1 MKISKKILAIALAA
15 IMVISVLPLSAF
27 ATEWTDEAVW
37 GPELQTGDIL
47 TSNVEHVS
55 GLEEYT
61 LTLPAGGY
69 AQRYTEAVGD
79 SDLVF
84 TEWRLDWFETE
95 PDVGCLM
102 IIDMNNYELYYPY
115 NENGITNQW
124 YVLDVN
130 HENRTIVLSGCVPG
144 IPTVN
149 TYTATW
155 MNYNGAVLKTDEEIE
170 EGTTPTYFG
179 KMPAKPSTDTHFY
192 AFSGWTPAVEPIAED
207 TTYTATF
214 TEMAKSSTVDGCE
227 TFVTKSFEDTRE
239 FIGEHIR
246 AKNSKVTATD
256 TGWSANTNFRTTVE
270 GRNGEKIV
278 KLVLTRASSYGAA
291 PVVYVN
297 GTAVSGTLSGDVY
310 TFDNLNATYVHIG
323 TGSNVWF
330 DFTDLVAYYK
340 EARTYTVTWKNADG
354 TVLETDT
361 DVAEGTVPTYDKATP
376 TKADDAQYTYTFA
389 GWSDGQTTYGLT
401 DTLPAV
407 TADVTYTA
415 TFTATPKPAEPTSTV
430 SFTKVTDA
438 SQITA
443 DNIGTCTA
451 DEATAWVQENW
462 DAVYSNESFAYYVYY
477 TETTGLNIGI
487 IFPGVSKDYISN
499 YIYTNRE
506 DDRDIEGLTYSLGR
520 GEAVYLCTP
529 AAPPA
534 PPTYTVTWQNADGT
548 ELETDT
554 DVAEGTV
561 PTYNGATPTKADDA
575 QYTYTFAGWTPEVT
589 AVTGDVTYTAQFTP
603 VAKFSVFVKKL
614 TGGTITVSNVTGLT
628 TVAQLKDLL
637 VTETGVPASA
647 MRLIFAGKQLAD
659 DKTLGEYNIQK
670 ESTLHLVIR
679 TYTITWK
686 SDEATIIDTTNVA
699 YGETPTHEDP
709 AAYEDAD
716 YTYTFA
722 GWTPE
727 VTAVTG
733 EATYTA
739 TYTATA
745 KTQPVAEANG
755 VKYESFDEALRAI
768 STVNA
773 KGQFLANGTLRL
785 LADCAGNG
793 YSIAS
798 GSNLI
803 IDFNGKTYT
812 VDSEPLA
819 GSTGTKTQAFQ
830 LLKNSTVIFKNG
842 TLYSE
847 VAKMLVQNYSDLTL
861 EGMTLTLDNP
871 NYYPSYTLSNNNGD
885 TMIIDTTINVNPA
898 GGFAFDVCRFASYPS
913 VSVTVTG
920 DSEINGDVE
929 IFASKGD
936 PKEGLSLNLNGGT
949 MSGNIV
955 VDESVKTILQNAPE
969 SAVIKK
975 AAAFTKDAPEGY
987 VWNEE
992 GILEPVAPVNGGS
1005 LTLDD
1010 GVKFNAYLDADA
1022 YGVDV
1027 NEAIVKITYNANS
1040 DLNNKTVNV
1049 VTETKDLST
1058 VEKYVDETSPYNG
1071 AYKFTLAQ
1079 APAQMNEDIVIEL
1092 YANAD
1097 ETGPVASITT
1107 SAAELCEAVIASEE
1121 TSQGYK
1127 DLCASLLDYG
1137 RAAQIYFSYDLENLA
1152 AAYNNAQ
1159 VTTLGYADMR
1169 TTAAALNGVPFKGV
1183 SFTVL
1188 STTEWNIAVREA
1200 QTVDTITGVPGASAS
1215 ATVLHDKSD
1224 AIKVTGIDAADFAK
1238 AFTVY
1243 TNSGSIQF
1251 SAAMIVRGIVKNS
1264 TNTNYQD
1271 LARAFYLYG
1280 VQAESFFA

>member
-1 MKISKKILAIALAA
+1 MKISKKILAIVLAA
-15 IMVISVLPLSAF
+15 IMIFSVMPLSAF
-27 ATEWTDEAVW
+27 ATEWTDEEVW
-37 GPELQTGDIL
+37 GPELQAGDIL
-47 TSNVEHVS
+47 TSNVQSVH

-61 LTLPAGGY
+61 MTLLAGGY
-69 AQRYTEAVGD
+69 GVEDSGAEY
-79 SDLVF
+79 SDLVIT
-84 TEWRLDWFETE
+84 TEWSIDRFEAPWGTF
-95 PDVGCLM
+95 LM
-102 IIDMNNYELYYPY
+102 IIDFTDFNQYCPY
-115 NENGITNQW
+115 NANGMTNQW
-124 YVLDVN
+124 YVVDVN
-130 HENRTIVLSGCVPG
+130 HENQTITLSGCVPST
-144 IPTVN
+144 PTVN

-179 KMPAKPSTDTHFY
+179 KMPAKPSTDTYFY
-192 AFSGWTPAVEPIAED
+192 AFSGWNPAVEPIAED

-214 TEMAKSSTVDGCE
+214 TEMAKTSEIDGCE
-227 TFVTKSFEDTRE
+227 TFVTKAFEDTRA
-239 FIGEHIR
+239 FIGEHIS
-246 AKNSKVTATD
+246 ATNSKVTATD

-297 GTAVSGTLSGDVY
+297 DTAVSGTLSGDVY

-340 EARTYTVTWKNADG
+340 EANTYTVTWQNEDG
-354 TVLETDT
+354 TLLETDT
-361 DVAEGTVPTYDKATP
+361 DVAAGTTPTYDGETP
-376 TKADDAQYTYTFA
+376 IKADD
-389 GWSDGQTTYGLT
+389 
-401 DTLPAV
+401 
-407 TADVTYTA
+407 
-415 TFTATPKPAEPTSTV
+415 E
-430 SFTKVTDA
+430 
-438 SQITA
+438 
-443 DNIGTCTA
+443 
-451 DEATAWVQENW
+451 
-462 DAVYSNESFAYYVYY
+462 
-477 TETTGLNIGI
+477 
-487 IFPGVSKDYISN
+487 
-499 YIYTNRE
+499 
-506 DDRDIEGLTYSLGR
+506 
-520 GEAVYLCTP
+520 
-529 AAPPA
+529 
-534 PPTYTVTWQNADGT
+534 
-548 ELETDT
+548 
-554 DVAEGTV
+554 
-561 PTYNGATPTKADDA
+561 

-686 SDEATIIDTTNVA
+686 SDENTVIDTTNVA
-699 YGETPTHEDP
+699 YGETPTHAD
-709 AAYEDAD
+709 AAGYEDAD

-733 EATYTA
+733 DATYTA
-739 TYTATA
+739 TYTATERDVLPTVTAVDSTAEGYDTAYEYTYANDGSA
-745 KTQPVAEANG
+745 KYANYYGDITVSFDRAIEADDVVLAGAYDNFNGGAWNVVPLRALAANEEFRIVKEGLVGQPVTFAKLLAITGGDFRCAAKGTDVSGVTMTVKFNLYETKTSTEPIEIASSIKTYTFPVVNYVAEANG

-812 VDSEPLA
+812 VDAEPLA

-830 LLKNSTVIFKNG
+830 LLKDSTVIFKNG

-861 EGMTLTLDNP
+861 EGMTLTLENP

-885 TMIIDTTINVNPA
+885 TMIIDSTINANSK
-898 GGFAFDVCRFASYPS
+898 GGFAFDVCRYASYPS
-913 VSVTVTG
+913 VSVTVSG

-936 PKEGLSLNLNGGT
+936 PKEGLSLKLNGGT
-949 MSGNIV
+949 MSGDIV
-955 VDESVKTILQNAPE
+955 VDSTVAAIIENENVE
-969 SAVIKK
+969 VKK
-975 AAAFTKDAPEGY
+975 AAGFVKEAPEGFE
-987 VWNEE
+987 WNED
-992 GILEPVAPVNGGS
+992 GILVPAAEPVNGGS
-1005 LTLDD
+1005 LTLTD
-1010 GVKFNAYLDADA
+1010 GIAFNAYLDADA
-1022 YGVDV
+1022 YGVDAS
-1027 NEAIVKITYNANS
+1027 EAVVKLTYNAKS
-1040 DLNNKTVNV
+1040 DINDRQTQVI
-1049 VTETKDLST
+1049 TETKALSS

-1071 AYKFTLAQ
+1071 TYKFVFSQ

-1107 SAAELCEAVIASEE
+1107 SAAELCETVIA
-1121 TSQGYK
+1121 TSNDAEYVA
-1127 DLCASLLDYG
+1127 LCKSLLDYG
-1137 RAAQIYFSYDLENLA
+1137 RAAQIYFEYDLANVA
-1152 AAYNNAQ
+1152 AAYNNDA
-1159 VTTLGYADMR
+1159 VTTMTVAQMNK
-1169 TTAAALNGVPFKGV
+1169 TIPAALNGVPFKGV
-1183 SFTVL
+1183 SLTAL
-1188 STTEWNIAVREA
+1188 STTKWNILVNSA
-1200 QTVDTITGVPGASAS
+1200 QNVTGITGIDGASAS
-1215 ATVLHDKSD
+1215 SDVLFGDNN
-1224 AIKVTGIDAADFAK
+1224 AIVVSGINAADFAK
-1238 AFTVY
+1238 AFTVS
-1243 TNSGSIQF
+1243 TSDGTVTL
-1251 SAAMIVRGIVKNS
+1251 SAAMIARAIVKAS
-1264 TNTNYQD
+1264 SDSQYQN

-1280 VQAESFFA
+1280 CQAESFFA

>member
-1 MKISKKILAIALAA
+1 MKISKKILAIVLAA
-15 IMVISVLPLSAF
+15 IMIFSVMPLSAF
-27 ATEWTDEAVW
+27 AKEWTDEDVW

-47 TSNVEHVS
+47 TSNVESVH

-69 AQRYTEAVGD
+69 GD
-79 SDLVF
+79 DFEVANSDLVITEWSIDRNETPWGNTLMIHNF
-84 TEWRLDWFETE
+84 TEYGMYF
-95 PDVGCLM
+95 
-102 IIDMNNYELYYPY
+102 PY
-115 NENGITNQW
+115 NADGITNQW

-130 HENRTIVLSGCVPG
+130 HEDQTIVLSGCVPS

-192 AFSGWTPAVEPIAED
+192 AFSGWNPAVEPIAED

-278 KLVLTRASSYGAA
+278 KLVLTRASRYGAS

-297 GTAVSGTLSGDVY
+297 GTAVSGTLNGDVY

-330 DFTDLVAYYK
+330 DFTDLVVYYK
-340 EARTYTVTWKNADG
+340 EASTYTVTWKNADG

-361 DVAEGTVPTYDKATP
+361 DVEEGT
-376 TKADDAQYTYTFA
+376 
-389 GWSDGQTTYGLT
+389 
-401 DTLPAV
+401 
-407 TADVTYTA
+407 
-415 TFTATPKPAEPTSTV
+415 
-430 SFTKVTDA
+430 
-438 SQITA
+438 I
-443 DNIGTCTA
+443 
-451 DEATAWVQENW
+451 
-462 DAVYSNESFAYYVYY
+462 
-477 TETTGLNIGI
+477 
-487 IFPGVSKDYISN
+487 
-499 YIYTNRE
+499 
-506 DDRDIEGLTYSLGR
+506 
-520 GEAVYLCTP
+520 
-529 AAPPA
+529 
-534 PPTYTVTWQNADGT
+534 
-548 ELETDT
+548 
-554 DVAEGTV
+554 

-575 QYTYTFAGWTPEVT
+575 QYTYTFAGWTPEVVAAT
-589 AVTGDVTYTAQFTP
+589 EDVTYIAQFTP

-647 MRLIFAGKQLAD
+647 MRLIFAGKQLED

-699 YGETPTHEDP
+699 YGATPTHEDP

-773 KGQFLANGTLRL
+773 KGQFLANGTVRL

-812 VDSEPLA
+812 VDAEPLA

-861 EGMTLTLDNP
+861 EGMTLTLENP

-885 TMIIDTTINVNPA
+885 TMIIDSTINANSK
-898 GGFAFDVCRFASYPS
+898 GGFAFDVCRYASYPS
-913 VSVTVTG
+913 VSVTVSG

-949 MSGNIV
+949 MSGDIV

-987 VWNEE
+987 VWNEA
-992 GILEPVAPVNGGS
+992 GVLEPAAPVNGGS
-1005 LTLDD
+1005 LTLTD

-1022 YGVDV
+1022 YGVDASKAV
-1027 NEAIVKITYNANS
+1027 VKLTYNAKS
-1040 DLNNKTVNV
+1040 DINDRQAQVI
-1049 VTETKDLST
+1049 TETKALST
-1058 VEKYVDETSPYNG
+1058 VDKYVDETSPYNG
-1071 AYKFTLAQ
+1071 TYKFIFSQ

-1121 TSQGYK
+1121 TTQSFK

-1137 RAAQIYFSYDLENLA
+1137 RAAQIYFEYDLANVA
-1152 AAYNNAQ
+1152 AAYNNDA

-1169 TTAAALNGVPFKGV
+1169 TTAASLNGIPFKGV
-1183 SFTVL
+1183 SLTAL
-1188 STTEWNIAVREA
+1188 STTKWNILVTQA
-1200 QTVDTITGVPGASAS
+1200 QTIDTVTGAAASAS
-1215 ATVLHDKSD
+1215 SEVLFGDND
-1224 AIKVTGIDAADFAK
+1224 AIVISGVNAADFAK
-1238 AFTVY
+1238 TFTVY
-1243 TNSGSIQF
+1243 TGSGSVTL
-1251 SAAMIVRGIVKNS
+1251 SAAMIARAIVKAS
-1264 TNTNYQD
+1264 SDSQYQN

-1280 VQAESFFA
+1280 CQAESFFA

>member
-1 MKISKKILAIALAA
+1 MKISKKILAIALAV
-15 IMVISVLPLSAF
+15 IMVLSVLPFSAF
-27 ATEWTDEAVW
+27 AKEWTDEDVRGW
-37 GPELQTGDIL
+37 DLQTGDIL
-47 TSNVEHVS
+47 TSDVEFVH

-69 AQRYTEAVGD
+69 GD
-79 SDLVF
+79 DFEVATSDVV
-84 TEWRLDWFETE
+84 TSRWSIHRHET
-95 PDVGCLM
+95 PSSGNVLM
-102 IIDMNNYELYYPY
+102 VVDRTNYRRYYPY
-115 NENGITNQW
+115 NANGMTNQW
-124 YVLDVN
+124 YVVDVN
-130 HENRTIVLSGCVPG
+130 HENRTIILSGFVPST
-144 IPTVN
+144 PTVN

-214 TEMAKSSTVDGCE
+214 TEMAKTSAVDGCE

-389 GWSDGQTTYGLT
+389 GWT
-401 DTLPAV
+401 PAV
-407 TADVTYTA
+407 TA
-415 TFTATPKPAEPTSTV
+415 V
-430 SFTKVTDA
+430 S
-438 SQITA
+438 
-443 DNIGTCTA
+443 
-451 DEATAWVQENW
+451 
-462 DAVYSNESFAYYVYY
+462 
-477 TETTGLNIGI
+477 
-487 IFPGVSKDYISN
+487 
-499 YIYTNRE
+499 
-506 DDRDIEGLTYSLGR
+506 
-520 GEAVYLCTP
+520 
-529 AAPPA
+529 
-534 PPTYTVTWQNADGT
+534 
-548 ELETDT
+548 
-554 DVAEGTV
+554 
-561 PTYNGATPTKADDA
+561 
-575 QYTYTFAGWTPEVT
+575 
-589 AVTGDVTYTAQFTP
+589 GDVTYTAQFTP

-1010 GVKFNAYLDADA
+1010 GVKFNAYLDAEA

-1107 SAAELCEAVIASEE
+1107 SAAELCKAVIASEE

-1200 QTVDTITGVPGASAS
+1200 QTVDTITGVPGAGAS

-1224 AIKVTGIDAADFAK
+1224 AIKVTGVDAADFAK